1 MWLIPLLLI
10 LLLPACAHENETNT
24 VIDFADSVKIVR
36 ELLQSNSLNQ
46 ILENPEPE
54 QLDFLINNFSPAE
67 IAFESEVLNCIDQV
81 ILYCHQSQY
90 DQRIVTSLQQKYSH
104 QKIIIID
111 AEKFPFLVQ
120 DMAIDKSPT
129 VIIMKQREEIER
141 FEGLR
146 VIVDQK

>member
-54 QLDFLINNFSPAE
+54 QLDFLINNF
-67 IAFESEVLNCIDQV
+67 I
-81 ILYCHQSQY
+81 H
-90 DQRIVTSLQQKYSH
+90 IVKKLHINNKKLDS
-104 QKIIIID
+104 
-111 AEKFPFLVQ
+111 
-120 DMAIDKSPT
+120 
-129 VIIMKQREEIER
+129 
-141 FEGLR
+141 
-146 VIVDQK
+146 